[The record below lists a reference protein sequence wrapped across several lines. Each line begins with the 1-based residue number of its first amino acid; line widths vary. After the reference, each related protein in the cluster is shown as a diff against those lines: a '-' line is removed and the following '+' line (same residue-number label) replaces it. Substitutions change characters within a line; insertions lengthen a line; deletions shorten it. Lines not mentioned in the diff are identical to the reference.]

1 MYVNAGGKFFEKH
14 RKHMM
19 RWHMTEVYVAEFE
32 ILTSTSKE
40 GQCFYHSYGAIILR
54 SVCYASGKITE
65 QNLS

>member
-1 MYVNAGGKFFEKH
+1 
-14 RKHMM
+14 
-19 RWHMTEVYVAEFE
+19 MTEVYVAEFE

-40 GQCFYHSYGAIILR
+40 GQCFYHSYGTIILR